1 MVRVRFAPSPTGKL
15 HLGGLRTAL
24 YDYAYAKNQGGKF
37 ILRIEDTDQNR
48 FVEGAADNLVNSLK
62 MMGLDFDEGPTFQSQ
77 RLEIYKE
84 YALQLIDQGDA
95 YYCFCTKQE
104 LDLARQ
110 RQKELKLPTKYPET
124 CRNLPKEEVTQ
135 KLASGMPYVIR
146 LAMPKDHDF
155 IIYDKVRGKVKIDSA
170 LLDDQV
176 ILKSDGFPTYHLA
189 AVVDDHL
196 MGITHVIR
204 GEEWLYSTPKHIHLY
219 ECFGWK
225 PPIWVHLPLIL
236 NEDKAKLSKR
246 DGDFSVEAYLGKGY
260 LPEAII
266 NFVALLGWN
275 PKTKKE
281 IFDLQ
286 YLCDNFS
293 FKAVN
298 KAGAVFD
305 ERKLEWMNGQYIRK
319 MPLADLAELL
329 KKYFVAAQFDIS
341 DEQKYLKVVDVAKD
355 YLVRLPQVVQYSKM
369 FYQELEFSDDDWEL
383 LHLEDSQTVFKYYL
397 ENLQKINDY
406 GQFVKSASEELG
418 IKGKAYFFPLRLAL
432 FGNCSGPNIPVL
444 LDILGE
450 EDTKSRLKKVIKK

>member
-37 ILRIEDTDQNR
+37 ILRIEDTDQSR
-48 FVEGAADNLVNSLK
+48 LVQGATENLVNSLRA
-62 MMGLDFDEGPTFQSQ
+62 MGLDFDEGPTFQSQ
-77 RLEIYKE
+77 RLEIYKK
-84 YALQLIDQGDA
+84 YALRLIEQGDA
-95 YYCFCTKQE
+95 YYCFCTQQE

-124 CRNLPKEEVTQ
+124 CRNLPKEEVAQ
-135 KLASGMPYVIR
+135 KLAKGASYVVR
-146 LAMPKDHDF
+146 LKMPKDKDF
-155 IIYDKVRGKVKIDSA
+155 VIFDKVRGKVKIDSS

-196 MGITHVIR
+196 MEISHVIR

-219 ECFGWK
+219 DCLGWK
-225 PPIWVHLPLIL
+225 PPTWVHLPLIL
-236 NEDKAKLSKR
+236 NQNKAKLSKR
-246 DGDFSVEAYLGKGY
+246 DGDFSVEAYLEKGY

-275 PKTKKE
+275 PKTEKE

-286 YLCDNFS
+286 YLCDKFS

-319 MPLADLAELL
+319 MDVKRLAKLL
-329 KKYFVAAQFDIS
+329 ENYFVAAQIDIS
-341 DEQKYLKVVDVAKD
+341 DQQKYLKVIDVAKD
-355 YLVRLPQVVQYSKM
+355 YLVRLPQVVHHAKM
-369 FYQELEFSDDDWEL
+369 FYQELEFEQEDL
-383 LHLEDSQTVFKYYL
+383 PILHSPEAQAVFSYYL
-397 ENLQKINDY
+397 ENLKEGQDY
-406 GQFVKSASEELG
+406 AQFVKEASATLG

-432 FGNCSGPNIPVL
+432 FGSSSGPNIPVL
-444 LDILGE
+444 LDILGVE
-450 EDTKSRLKKVIKK
+450 GTKQRLSKVLL

>member
-1 MVRVRFAPSPTGKL
+1 M
-15 HLGGLRTAL
+15 
-24 YDYAYAKNQGGKF
+24 
-37 ILRIEDTDQNR
+37 
-48 FVEGAADNLVNSLK
+48 EGATENLINSLK

-77 RLEIYKE
+77 RLDIYKK
-84 YALQLIDQGDA
+84 YALQLIEQGDA
-95 YYCFCTKQE
+95 YYCFCTQKE

-124 CRNLPKEEVTQ
+124 CRNLPQEEVE
-135 KLASGMPYVIR
+135 KNLAQGLPYVIR
-146 LAMPKDHDF
+146 LAMPKDKDF
-155 IIYDKVRGKVKIDSA
+155 VIFDKVRGKVKIDSS

-196 MGITHVIR
+196 MEISHVIR

-219 ECFGWK
+219 DCLGWK

-236 NEDKAKLSKR
+236 NENKAKLSKR
-246 DGDFSVEAYLGKGY
+246 DGDFSVGAYLEKGY
-260 LPEAII
+260 LPQAII

-275 PKTKKE
+275 PKNEQE

-286 YLCDNFS
+286 YLCDKFS

-319 MPLADLAELL
+319 MDLQELADLL
-329 KKYFVAAQFDIS
+329 KKYFIEAEIDIS
-341 DEQKYLKVVDVAKD
+341 DEQKYLKVIDVAKD
-355 YLVRLPQVVQYSKM
+355 YLVLLPQVVPHSKM
-369 FYQELEFSDDDWEL
+369 FYQELEFTDEDLAL
-383 LHLEDSQTVFKYYL
+383 LHAQESQAVFGYYL
-397 ENLQKINDY
+397 ENLPNCEDY
-406 GQFVKSASEELG
+406 EQFVKTASAELG

-432 FGNCSGPNIPVL
+432 FGNSSGPNIPIL
-444 LDILGE
+444 LDILGKE
-450 EDTKSRLKKVIKK
+450 ESKKRLEKVML

>member
-48 FVEGAADNLVNSLK
+48 FVEGATDNLVNSLK
-62 MMGLDFDEGPTFQSQ
+62 VMGLNFDEGPTFQSQ
-77 RLEIYKE
+77 RLEIYKK
-84 YALQLIDQGDA
+84 YALQLIEQGDA

-124 CRNLPKEEVTQ
+124 CRNLSQEDVAQ
-135 KLASGMPYVIR
+135 KLASGTPYVIR
-146 LAMPKDHDF
+146 LAMPRDRDF
-155 IIYDKVRGKVKIDSA
+155 IIFDKVRGKVKIDSS

-196 MGITHVIR
+196 MEITHVIR

-219 ECFGWK
+219 DCLGWK
-225 PPIWVHLPLIL
+225 PPTWVHLPLIL
-236 NEDKAKLSKR
+236 NENKAKLSKR
-246 DGDFSVEAYLGKGY
+246 DGDFSVEAYLEKGY

-275 PKTKKE
+275 PKTEKE

-286 YLCDNFS
+286 YLCDKFS

-305 ERKLEWMNGQYIRK
+305 ECKLEWMNGQYIRK
-319 MPLADLAELL
+319 MPISDLAEKL
-329 KKYFVAAQFDIS
+329 KKYFVAAKIDIS
-341 DEQKYLKVVDVAKD
+341 NEKKYLKVIDVAKD
-355 YLVRLPQVVQYSKM
+355 YLVRLPQVVEYSQM
-369 FYQELEFSDDDWEL
+369 FYQELEFSGDDLEL
-383 LHLEDSQTVFKYYL
+383 LHSEESQTVFKYYL
-397 ENLQKINDY
+397 ENLQEVTEY
-406 GQFVKSASEELG
+406 EQFVKSASAHLG
-418 IKGKAYFFPLRLAL
+418 VKGKAYFFPLRLAL
-432 FGNCSGPNIPVL
+432 FGNSSGPNIPVL
-444 LDILGE
+444 LDILGVE
-450 EDTKSRLKKVIKK
+450 ETKNRLKSVLL